1 MKKHLI
7 CICLIAAALLCT
19 GCRKDNGADVS
30 ASSPEVS
37 IAKQPIVYRDD
48 ITNDDISREC
58 TLIVNGKDITDSNFV
73 LLNYTSEYAA
83 LPLTAIAEEL
93 GAEAVWHSR
102 YKTTITYND
111 KNYTLNVPC
120 CTLCDEKESFNEIAL
135 PPGTNHG
142 AFYMAYGRE
151 FIIDSDSFCRF
162 LQTMG
167 AEIDIDYDS
176 AIITIG

>member
-1 MKKHLI
+1 MKRYLI

-30 ASSPEVS
+30 ASSPEISV
-37 IAKQPIVYRDD
+37 AKQPIVYRDD
-48 ITNDDISREC
+48 ISDDDTSRKC
-58 TLIVNGKDITDSNFV
+58 TLIVKGKDITDGNFI

-93 GAEAVWHSR
+93 GAEVVWHSR
-102 YKTTITYND
+102 YKATITYNE
-111 KNYTLNVPC
+111 KNYMLNVPC
-120 CTLCDEKESFNEIAL
+120 CTLCAERESFNEIAL
-135 PPGTNHG
+135 PPGTHHG
-142 AFYMAYGRE
+142 AFYMAYGYE
-151 FIIDSDSFCRF
+151 FIIDSDSFRRF
-162 LQTMG
+162 LKIMG